1 MSQWTK
7 LVPYWFLLFTIGFGW
22 FILAPLDPL
31 LAAYLKASPTAIIVI
46 VDAYGY
52 SMAVIGLVAG
62 YLASRVTVKITIYAS
77 MTLSAIGLLGRALTS
92 NYTVF
97 LLFALVGATAYP
109 LALAPV
115 GSISSSIN
123 RERSHTIIG
132 ISVGILF
139 IGLASGD
146 FGGSVL
152 SSLIGLHWTLLVPF
166 FLSLIAAVVLIFTL
180 GSYPHYFQGRKL
192 SGSFKLGMIRN
203 WWVGFTV
210 ASLSV
215 MFGAIAATV
224 LQDLHGYSIGTS
236 ISYSGL
242 LGGLAFLGSGLGA
255 IIIPPLFEVS
265 NRLRKGLVLSATLS
279 LASVAF
285 LLASFVF
292 SKVIILMAFGFFAF
306 GFFGN
311 AYWSMALT
319 SVTKYADDPAASGFS
334 TSMYS
339 VIANTGVSI
348 VPVFL
353 GPLFYEDRNV
363 IYGVVI
369 VIVMVILATFV
380 SPFLRVRGDTIIET
394 QGGVPPKKQDSSS

>member
-7 LVPYWFLLFTIGFGW
+7 LIPYWFLLFTIGFGW

-46 VDAYGY
+46 IDAYGY
-52 SMAVIGLVAG
+52 AMAVIGLIAG
-62 YLASRVTVKITIYAS
+62 YLASRITVKVTLHAS
-77 MTLSAIGLLGRALTS
+77 MTLSAIGLLGRALS
-92 NYTVF
+92 SSYTDF
-97 LLFALVGATAYP
+97 LLFALIGASAYP

-123 RERSHTIIG
+123 RDRSHTIIG

-139 IGLASGD
+139 IGLAAGD
-146 FGGSVL
+146 FGGAAL
-152 SSLIGLHWTLLVPF
+152 SSLIGLQPTLLVPF
-166 FLSLIAAVVLIFTL
+166 ILSLIAAVVLLFTL
-180 GSYPHYFQGRKL
+180 GSYPRYYRGRNMK
-192 SGSFKLGMIRN
+192 GTFNPGMLRN
-203 WWVGFTV
+203 WWVGFTI

-215 MFGAIAATV
+215 MFGAIAATA
-224 LQDLHGYSIGTS
+224 LQNLHGFQIGMS

-265 NRLRKGLVLSATLS
+265 NRLRKGLVVSAALSFV
-279 LASVAF
+279 SVAF

-292 SKVIILMAFGFFAF
+292 SEVIVLMAIGFFAF

-319 SVTKYADDPAASGFS
+319 SVTKYADDPAASGFA

-339 VIANTGVSI
+339 VIANAGVSV

-353 GPLFYEDRNV
+353 GPLFYGRSSV
-363 IYGVVI
+363 IYGLAI
-369 VIVMVILATFV
+369 VMVMVILAALV
-380 SPFLRVRGDTIIET
+380 SPFLRVKEDATNR
-394 QGGVPPKKQDSSS
+394 P

>member
-1 MSQWTK
+1 
-7 LVPYWFLLFTIGFGW
+7 
-22 FILAPLDPL
+22 
-31 LAAYLKASPTAIIVI
+31 
-46 VDAYGY
+46 
-52 SMAVIGLVAG
+52 MAVIGMVAG
-62 YLASRVTVKITIYAS
+62 YLASRITVKVTLYAS
-77 MTLSAIGLLGRALTS
+77 MTLSAIGLLGRALVS
-92 NYTVF
+92 DYTDF
-97 LLFALVGATAYP
+97 LLFALIGASAYP

-123 RERSHTIIG
+123 SKRSHTIIG

-139 IGLASGD
+139 IGLAAGD

-152 SSLIGLHWTLLVPF
+152 SSLIGLQPTLLVPF
-166 FLSLIAAVVLIFTL
+166 FLSLVAAVVLVFTL
-180 GSYPHYFQGRKL
+180 GSYPRYYRGRNL
-192 SGSFKLGMIRN
+192 RGSFKPGMLRN

-224 LQDLHGYSIGTS
+224 LQNLHGFSIGMS

-265 NRLRKGLVLSATLS
+265 KRLRKGLVLSAVLS
-279 LASVAF
+279 FLSVAF

-292 SKVIILMAFGFFAF
+292 SKAIALMAFGFFAF

-319 SVTKYADDPAASGFS
+319 SVTKYSDDPATSGFS

-339 VIANTGVSI
+339 VIANAGVSV

-353 GPLFYEDRNV
+353 GPLFYEHRFA
-363 IYGVVI
+363 IYGVAI
-369 VIVMVILATFV
+369 VIVMVILAALV
-380 SPFLRVRGDTIIET
+380 SPFLRVKEDATD
-394 QGGVPPKKQDSSS
+394 QP